1 MKIMSRV
8 LDSLGL
14 FEEEELG
21 ELEGAQNSKK
31 NKEDRG
37 RRGNLKNAAPV
48 QERSL
53 EPVRLVS
60 SRRSR
65 LERDKR
71 LRPASQEI
79 DEPRQRSSSSSYGAP
94 QAQVLL
100 AAPKNFESAQEIADY
115 MRDGQP
121 VLMNFEGTDYDI
133 ARRIVDFIS
142 CVAYA
147 MGVNIKKVGQGVFLC
162 APHEVEVTYDVRSKF
177 KGPDSSAWDEEDFER
192 YVKG

>member
-37 RRGNLKNAAPV
+37 RRGNSKNGASVP
-48 QERSL
+48 ERSL

-71 LRPASQEI
+71 LRPASQEV
-79 DEPRQRSSSSSYGAP
+79 DEPSQSSTSYAP
-94 QAQVLL
+94 AQAQELL

-115 MRDGQP
+115 MREGQP

-142 CVAYA
+142 GVAYA
-147 MGVNIKKVGQGVFLC
+147 MGGNIKKVGQGVFLC

>member
-31 NKEDRG
+31 TKDDRG

-79 DEPRQRSSSSSYGAP
+79 DEPRQRSSSYGAP

-142 CVAYA
+142 GVAYA
-147 MGVNIKKVGQGVFLC
+147 MGGNIKKVGQGVFLC

>member
-37 RRGNLKNAAPV
+37 RRGNSKNGASVP
-48 QERSL
+48 ERSL

-71 LRPASQEI
+71 LRPASQEV
-79 DEPRQRSSSSSYGAP
+79 DEPRQRSTSYAP
-94 QAQVLL
+94 AQAQVLL

-115 MRDGQP
+115 MREGQP

-142 CVAYA
+142 GVAYA
-147 MGVNIKKVGQGVFLC
+147 MGGNIKKVGQGVFLC

-177 KGPDSSAWDEEDFER
+177 KGPDASAWDEEDFER